1 MTIAQQTAP
10 ADPLL
15 IFDDVVVSF
24 AAGTGMISRLRGLS
38 TQFNAVDHVTLNVA
52 RGEILGVVGESGSGK
67 TTICKAALGLHP
79 IARGA
84 VSLEG
89 APLDLSSGAM
99 QMVFQDPLSSL
110 NPRQTVAKALSIPLR
125 LHGHAGKKD
134 IDAAIDALLVDVG
147 LGSQFRNRFP
157 HELSGGQLQ
166 RAAIARALATQPRVL
181 FADEAV
187 SKLDVSVRAQ
197 ILNLLKRL
205 RDKHDLTIIFVTH
218 DLHVARFLCD
228 RIAIMYFGKLLEV
241 GPTRDVYADPNHP
254 YTQELLGTLDKERK
268 TEVSTRDIFNPL
280 TDDTRAC
287 RYLGRCPH
295 ALDICA
301 KQHPSQRQTGPA
313 HRTACYLF
321 PEDEP

>member
-1 MTIAQQTAP
+1 MNAATHTAP
-10 ADPLL
+10 ADPFLR
-15 IFDDVVVSF
+15 FDDVVVSF
-24 AAGTGMISRLRGLS
+24 ATGTGLISQLRGRS
-38 TQFNAVDHVTLNVA
+38 TVFNAVDHVDLAVS

-79 IARGA
+79 MASGT
-84 VSLEG
+84 VTLDG

-110 NPRQTVAKALSIPLR
+110 NPRHTVAQALAIPLR
-125 LHGHAGKKD
+125 LHGLAGKKD
-134 IDAAIDALLVDVG
+134 MDSDIDALLVDVG
-147 LGSQFRNRFP
+147 LGAQFKDRFP

-166 RAAIARALATQPRVL
+166 RAAIARALATQPKVL

-205 RDKHDLTIIFVTH
+205 RDTHDLTIVFVTH

-241 GPTRDVYADPNHP
+241 GPTRAVYADPRHP
-254 YTQELLGTLDKERK
+254 YTQELLGTLDKGRHAGA
-268 TEVSTRDIFNPL
+268 STRDIYNPL
-280 TDDTRAC
+280 RDDTRAC
-287 RYLGRCPH
+287 RYLGRCRH
-295 ALDICA
+295 AMEVCA
-301 KQHPSQRQTGPA
+301 KVHPDARRTGPA
-313 HRTACYLF
+313 HRTACYLY
-321 PEDEP
+321 EDAP

>member
-1 MTIAQQTAP
+1 MTALSRTAP
-10 ADPLL
+10 TDPLL
-15 IFDDVVVSF
+15 TFEDVVVSF
-24 AAGTGMISRLRGLS
+24 AAGTGMISRLRGRT
-38 TQFNAVDHVTLNVA
+38 TQFNAVDHVTFSVA

-67 TTICKAALGLHP
+67 TTICKAALGLHRM
-79 IARGA
+79 AGGA
-84 VSLEG
+84 VSLDG

-110 NPRQTVAKALSIPLR
+110 NPRQTVAQALSIPLR
-125 LHGHAGKKD
+125 LHSHTNATD
-134 IDAAIDALLVDVG
+134 IDAAIDTLLVDVG
-147 LGSQFRNRFP
+147 LGAQFRNRFP

-241 GPTRDVYADPNHP
+241 GPTREVYADPKHP
-254 YTQELLGTLDKERK
+254 YTQELLGTLDKGRK
-268 TEVSTRDIFNPL
+268 IKASTRDIFNPL

-295 ALDICA
+295 AMDICA
-301 KQHPSQRQTGPA
+301 QQHPGQRQTGPA
-313 HRTACYLF
+313 HCTACYLYA
-321 PEDEP
+321 EDQP

>member
-1 MTIAQQTAP
+1 MNAATLTA
-10 ADPLL
+10 ATDPFLR
-15 IFDDVVVSF
+15 FDDVVVSF
-24 AAGTGMISRLRGLS
+24 GAGTGLLS
-38 TQFNAVDHVTLNVA
+38 QLQGRSTVFNAVDHVDLAVS

-79 IARGA
+79 VSSGA
-84 VSLEG
+84 VTLDG

-110 NPRQTVAKALSIPLR
+110 NPRHTVAQALAIPLR
-125 LHGHAGKKD
+125 LHGLAGKKD
-134 IDAAIDALLVDVG
+134 MDSAIDALLVDVG
-147 LGSQFRNRFP
+147 LGAQFRGRFP

-166 RAAIARALATQPRVL
+166 RAAIARALATRPKVL

-205 RDKHDLTIIFVTH
+205 RDTHDLTIVFVTH

-241 GPTRDVYADPNHP
+241 GPTKAVYADPRHP
-254 YTQELLGTLDKERK
+254 YTQELLGTLDKGRHAGA
-268 TEVSTRDIFNPL
+268 STRDIYNPL
-280 TDDTRAC
+280 RDDTRAC

-295 ALDICA
+295 AMEVCA
-301 KQHPSQRQTGPA
+301 KVHPDARRTGPA
-313 HRTACYLF
+313 HRTACYLY
-321 PEDEP
+321 EDAP

>member
-1 MTIAQQTAP
+1 MSALQQTSP
-10 ADPLL
+10 AASLL
-15 IFDDVVVSF
+15 TFDDVVVSF
-24 AAGTGMISRLRGLS
+24 SAGTGMISRLRGRG
-38 TQFNAVDHVTLNVA
+38 TRFNAVDHVTLNVA
-52 RGEILGVVGESGSGK
+52 KGEILGVVGESGSGK

-79 IARGA
+79 IAQGV
-84 VSLEG
+84 VSLNG

-110 NPRQTVAKALSIPLR
+110 NPRQTVAQALSIPLR
-125 LHGHAGKKD
+125 LHGFASKKD
-134 IDAAIDALLVDVG
+134 IDAAIDELLVDVG
-147 LGSQFRNRFP
+147 LGAQFRSRFP

-205 RDKHDLTIIFVTH
+205 RETHDLTIIFVTH

-241 GPTRDVYADPNHP
+241 GPTRAVYADPKHP
-254 YTQELLGTLDKERK
+254 YTKELLGTLEKDRK
-268 TEVSTRDIFNPL
+268 TEASTRDIFNPL
-280 TDDTRAC
+280 TDDTSAC

-295 ALDICA
+295 AMDICA
-301 KQHPSQRQTGPA
+301 RQHPDPRQTGPG
-313 HRTACYLF
+313 HRTACYLY
-321 PEDEP
+321 EDEDK